1 MTNKKSTENDTET
14 GRSAEEESNSESE
27 SIYVAPKDIET
38 GPSAEEES
46 KSNSESMDVAQKD
59 TGRVVIHSEL
69 SRDQKRTLLLARLAS
84 FINGASYACHIALL
98 PIQVTSLVDLD
109 GE

>member
-1 MTNKKSTENDTET
+1 MTNKKSTGNDTAT
-14 GRSAEEESNSESE
+14 GRSAEEESDSESE

-38 GPSAEEES
+38 GRSAEEES
-46 KSNSESMDVAQKD
+46 KSDFESMDIAQND
-59 TGRVVIHSEL
+59 SVRVVIHSEL